1 MNEPKTSKRPDRVTI
16 REVAEDA
23 GVSVAAVSKVLRDAY
38 GVSDALRAK
47 VRASMGK
54 LNYRPLASARG
65 LRGRTYT
72 LGLIFPDMRN
82 PFFGDVFAGVNSA
95 LERTQ
100 YQAMQGI
107 GTSIEALVEAMID
120 RQMDGIV
127 LIGPNEQPDFLSEL
141 ALRKPIV
148 AIGHHDDL
156 TPMPFDTVN
165 NDDQL
170 GARLVVRHLIANGHR
185 RIAML
190 SLLQQPSTVVRER
203 ELGYRLEMME
213 QGLGA
218 DINVVRASQVARD
231 VQLSV
236 KRLLESPDR
245 PDAIFCWTDLMA
257 FEAISV
263 VTEMGLSIPD
273 DVAIVGYDNTMYCDF
288 AQNRLTSVDQS
299 GELLGLQ
306 AARLLIERVEGRT
319 EAEHFVV
326 TPRIVARASSR
337 KRG

>member
-1 MNEPKTSKRPDRVTI
+1 
-16 REVAEDA
+16 
-23 GVSVAAVSKVLRDAY
+23 
-38 GVSDALRAK
+38 
-47 VRASMGK
+47 
-54 LNYRPLASARG
+54 
-65 LRGRTYT
+65 
-72 LGLIFPDMRN
+72 
-82 PFFGDVFAGVNSA
+82 
-95 LERTQ
+95 
-100 YQAMQGI
+100 MQGI
-107 GTSIEALVEAMID
+107 STSIEALAEAMID
-120 RQMDGIV
+120 RQMDGII
-127 LIGPNEQPDFLSEL
+127 LIGPNEQPAYLSEL

-185 RIAML
+185 KIAML

-218 DINVVRASQVARD
+218 DINVVRATQVARD

-236 KRLLESPDR
+236 KRLLESADR

-306 AARLLIERVEGRT
+306 AARLLIERIEGRT